1 MEMDLSAKFPKTIF
15 EGEGGSYSS
24 WSSSEFSLLAE
35 VKVGGGLLVLKPGGF
50 ALPHYADSKKLGY
63 VLQGEHGSVGLTLSN
78 HEANSKEEIVLG
90 LQAGDVIPVPLGALG
105 SLGGFSSDFI
115 SKSYNISETDA
126 KMLVQSQTGT
136 LLVKLSPDE
145 GQNLPLLTNDN
156 KWVKNISNILPDI
169 NVKKAGIATSFT
181 GVNFPFLEEVGL
193 SCNLVKLEANA
204 MLSPMYNIGSI
215 VQVLYVAKGSGKV
228 QIVGM
233 NGKRALDSNIVA
245 GQLLIVPRFFVF
257 SIIADG
263 EGIDCFSIKTSTR
276 PNVGELAGKQSVLN
290 VYESTILKSA
300 LNVTPEFANSFKE
313 KMAESEILIPPMN

>member
-1 MEMDLSAKFPKTIF
+1 MLF
-15 EGEGGSYSS
+15 
-24 WSSSEFSLLAE
+24 
-35 VKVGGGLLVLKPGGF
+35 
-50 ALPHYADSKKLGY
+50 KKLGY
-63 VLQGEHGSVGLTLSN
+63 VLQYYLIFTGEHGSVGLTLSN

-90 LQAGDVIPVPLGALG
+90 LQAGDVIPVPLSAVSWWYNYGNSDVVILFLGETSTTYVPGEFSYFFLTGALG

-136 LLVKLSPDE
+136 LLVKLSPEE

-156 KWVKNISNILPDI
+156 KWVKNIGNILPDI

-257 SIIADG
+257 SIIADD

-290 VYESTILKSA
+290 VLQSTVLKSA